1 MIDRLPVFL
10 LLAAV
15 AVPGAFA
22 DDPAPPEPDES
33 WRPLFN
39 GRSLSGWEVPTPEYW
54 KVEDGAI
61 HVTSP
66 EGATYRMPRVSGS
79 YKDFNF
85 IRTSRSLPSFH
96 ATMEVKMI
104 RGRIGFGHWGTMK
117 KTWDDSFFYGHDDWF
132 ELRMTWQGGTV
143 LLFFNDRVY
152 DYSREA
158 RQKENVGKI
167 YIYTFPGSEFWIRNL
182 RIETLG
188 NGGRGGRGR

>member
-1 MIDRLPVFL
+1 MIQRTLAIL
-10 LLAAV
+10 LLATGTMTCAI
-15 AVPGAFA
+15 A
-22 DDPAPPEPDES
+22 DDPPPPQPDES
-33 WRPLFN
+33 WRPLFD

-54 KVEDGAI
+54 KVENGAI
-61 HVTSP
+61 HVTVP
-66 EGATYRMPRVSGS
+66 EGATYQMPRVPGS

-85 IRTSRSLPSFH
+85 IRTRRSLPSFH

-117 KTWDDSFFYGHDDWF
+117 KTWNDSFFYGHDDWC

-143 LLFFNDRVY
+143 LLFFDGRVY

-182 RIETLG
+182 RVQTLDG
-188 NGGRGGRGR
+188 SGRSGGRR